1 MHSSPSSY
9 SPSDYYHNLRMT
21 AYDHEYARSRIDPLK
36 QRVTQTNMVY
46 LIGLPE
52 WMAKEEVTFT

>member
-1 MHSSPSSY
+1 
-9 SPSDYYHNLRMT
+9 MT

-52 WMAKEEVTFT
+52 WMAKEEVTLPLFRQ

>member
-1 MHSSPSSY
+1 
-9 SPSDYYHNLRMT
+9 MT
-21 AYDHEYARSRIDPLK
+21 TYDHEYARSRIDPLK

-52 WMAKEEVTFT
+52 WMAKEEVTFI